1 MVGPGED
8 GRRTSTPSPPRL
20 ESPSRSSPPCSAA
33 CWATIASPRPVPP
46 GAAPSPRANGSSSRA
61 RWSGGMPGPSSST
74 RMIEP
79 PVVAL
84 EPDADAA
91 AARPAVQ
98 RGVVE
103 QVVDQQPQAALPAV
117 DRALV
122 DAAGELVA
130 HARVALARAVHR
142 GVEQVAELDR
152 LAREALGRLAARER
166 LQALEQVDHAV
177 LLGGHVGHERL
188 ALLERQLGVAGE
200 RVELGA
206 QRGQRRAQLVAG
218 VGGEAPRRLERALGG
233 GALGAEPRR
242 ASRSARRRAGAPRPG
257 RPARRPA
264 ASRGPRRRGCARRP
278 PRSRASGRTASV
290 VKPPGGERGQ
300 RQRDRAEQQDEPAG
314 AADALLDRRERARRS
329 AAAGCRSRRP

>member
-1 MVGPGED
+1 M
-8 GRRTSTPSPPRL
+8 PS
-20 ESPSRSSPPCSAA
+20 
-33 CWATIASPRPVPP
+33 
-46 GAAPSPRANGSSSRA
+46 GAASSPRANGSSSRA

-74 RMIEP
+74 RTIEL

-84 EPDADAA
+84 EADRRRCRP
-91 AARPAVQ
+91 RPAVQ

-130 HARVALARAVHR
+130 HARVALARAVDR
-142 GVEQVAELDR
+142 GVEHVAELDR
-152 LAREALGRLAARER
+152 LARQALGRLAAGER

-188 ALLERQLGVAGE
+188 ALVERQLGVAGE

-233 GALGAEPRR
+233 GALTRRAAR
-242 ASRSARRRAGAPRPG
+242 ASR
-257 RPARRPA
+257 
-264 ASRGPRRRGCARRP
+264 
-278 PRSRASGRTASV
+278 
-290 VKPPGGERGQ
+290 
-300 RQRDRAEQQDEPAG
+300 
-314 AADALLDRRERARRS
+314 
-329 AAAGCRSRRP
+329 